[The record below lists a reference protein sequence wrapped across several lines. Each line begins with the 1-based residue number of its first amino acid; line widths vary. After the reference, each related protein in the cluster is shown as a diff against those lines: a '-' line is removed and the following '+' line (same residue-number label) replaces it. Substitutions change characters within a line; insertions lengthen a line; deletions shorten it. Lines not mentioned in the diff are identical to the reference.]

1 MISLRKS
8 MALQLEDVLA
18 CSLQSYKQALGAVG
32 AAGSQ
37 ACPPVAGEF
46 RAQLMALQQ
55 HLAGDASA
63 TEILETEQQFE
74 KELEVWG
81 QKAANFYDEKTAE
94 VKEIL
99 AIVAKA
105 AAWVGERDKRY
116 TKKFGTLTERLHATA
131 RLSDLTAIRQ
141 SLVKD
146 VGELRAT
153 VTQMA
158 KDGEESV
165 TQMRGQ
171 LKAYEDR
178 MLELERMASQD
189 ELTGLAN
196 RRAMECQ
203 VESRIQSGVPFSL
216 LYIDL
221 NGFKQVNDTLGHLAG
236 DELLK
241 QFGAELRATVR
252 GTDVVGRWGGDE
264 FMILADGEGNGLVS
278 HLDRIQKWL
287 SGDYSIATESGSTR
301 KVQVTLAIGCAT
313 RQPDDTPT
321 SIFKRADAA
330 MYSRKAEM
338 KLAAKTPVATPGR

>member
-1 MISLRKS
+1 MER
-8 MALQLEDVLA
+8 QLEDVLA
-18 CSLQSYKQALGAVG
+18 CSLRSYQQALGAVG

-37 ACPPVAGEF
+37 ACPPVGGEF
-46 RAQLMALQQ
+46 RAQLLALQQ

-63 TEILETEQQFE
+63 TAILETEQQFE
-74 KELEVWG
+74 KELQAWG
-81 QKAANFYDEKTAE
+81 TKAANFYDEKTTE

-105 AAWVGERDKRY
+105 AAGLGERDKRY
-116 TKKFGTLTERLHATA
+116 TKKFGTVTERLQATA
-131 RLSDLTAIRQ
+131 RLPDLTAIRQ

-146 VGELRAT
+146 VAELNT
-153 VTQMA
+153 CVKEMA

-165 TQMRGQ
+165 TQLRAQ
-171 LKAYEDR
+171 LKDYEDR
-178 MLELERMASQD
+178 MQELERVASQD

-196 RRAMECQ
+196 RRSMEYQ
-203 VESRIQSGVPFSL
+203 VELRIQHGVPFSL
-216 LYIDL
+216 LYVDL

-236 DELLK
+236 DELLR
-241 QFGAELRATVR
+241 QLGAELRATVR

-264 FMILADGEGNGLVS
+264 FVILADGEGNGLPS

-287 SGDYSIATESGSTR
+287 TGEYSIATESGSH

-313 RQPDDTPT
+313 REPEDTPT

-330 MYSRKAEM
+330 MYSRKAQM
-338 KLAAKTPVATPGR
+338 KQAETAPNAVSGR

>member
-8 MALQLEDVLA
+8 MELQLEDVLA
-18 CSLQSYKQALGAVG
+18 CSLRSYKQALGAVG

-37 ACPPVAGEF
+37 ACPPVGGEF

-63 TEILETEQQFE
+63 TAITETEQQFE
-74 KELEVWG
+74 KELQVWG
-81 QKAANFYDEKTAE
+81 KKAANFYDEKTSE

-116 TKKFGTLTERLHATA
+116 TKRFGTLTKHLQATTRLT
-131 RLSDLTAIRQ
+131 DLTAIRQ

-146 VGELRAT
+146 VDELNAC
-153 VTQMA
+153 VTEMA
-158 KDGEESV
+158 KDGEASV
-165 TQMRGQ
+165 SELRGQ

-178 MLELERMASQD
+178 MLELERVASQD

-196 RRAMECQ
+196 RRSMENQ
-203 VESRIQSGVPFSL
+203 VELRIQGGVPFSL

-236 DELLK
+236 DELLR

-264 FMILADGEGNGLVS
+264 FMILADGEGNGLQS

-287 SGDYSIATESGSTR
+287 TGEYSITTESGSR
-301 KVQVTLAIGCAT
+301 KVQVTLAMGCAT
-313 RQPDDTPT
+313 REPGDTPT

-330 MYSRKAEM
+330 MYSQKAQM
-338 KLAAKTPVATPGR
+338 KLAATAPLAAPGR